1 MDKMNPHKIEINAAL
16 PEKLH
21 PNTFDKTIGTKAAPS
36 AVHANT
42 TRSKMVS
49 GANKE
54 NNAAA
59 MTTKMIA
66 NLALLKLLFFPL
78 FQSLLTDVATVSN

>member
-1 MDKMNPHKIEINAAL
+1 MNPHKIEINAAL

-42 TRSKMVS
+42 TQEAQNVLDHFK
-49 GANKE
+49 
-54 NNAAA
+54 
-59 MTTKMIA
+59 
-66 NLALLKLLFFPL
+66 
-78 FQSLLTDVATVSN
+78 Q